1 MSTLIYG
8 IDRNRAL
15 YDRLQAQQSIALAIF
30 KRSSCGHRR
39 LGYRAKSTEL
49 TWLID
54 PTGGI
59 LTVNTDQIHAVH
71 GADASDPMSS

>member
-30 KRSSCGHRR
+30 KRSSGQRGLR
-39 LGYRAKSTEL
+39 YRAKSTEL

-71 GADASDPMSS
+71 GADASGPMSS